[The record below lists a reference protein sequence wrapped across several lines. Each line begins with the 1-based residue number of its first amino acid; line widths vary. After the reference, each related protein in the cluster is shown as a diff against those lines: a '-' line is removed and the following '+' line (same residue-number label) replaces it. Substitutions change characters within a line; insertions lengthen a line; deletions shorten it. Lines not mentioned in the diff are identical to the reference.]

1 MEDITDSEK
10 FAFQEDLVIK
20 RVREIIEHNLSNR
33 EYIEEYVEQWVST
46 ICEEIIEELHSQR
59 KPFKYIVN
67 TIIQQRTGSAIH
79 TAKSAY
85 IDTLSD
91 ASLTVTWPKKTSK
104 DPNNR
109 TIICIVTVAALAFY
123 PSGM

>member
-1 MEDITDSEK
+1 
-10 FAFQEDLVIK
+10 VIK
-20 RVREIIEHNLSNR
+20 RVREIIESNLSGR
-33 EYIEEYVEQWVST
+33 EYVEELVEQWVSN

-67 TIIQQRTGSAIH
+67 TLIMQRTGAAIH
-79 TAKSAY
+79 TAKAGY
-85 IDTLSD
+85 MDTVSD
-91 ASLTVTWPKKTSK
+91 AQLTVTWPKKTSK

-109 TIICIVTVAALAFY
+109 TMICVVTVGAFAFY